1 MPCDEKTGSCA
12 AEQAEGKAADWA
24 NAECMCV
31 TLDRQRLAALLDV
44 ELGESGAGDT
54 LLASQST
61 LFAAAPVFI
70 DPATLSAMTEVVA
83 AIETVAKTPAF
94 RSVVMSW
101 APSSAA
107 RDFGPKG
114 ALMGYDF
121 HLTANGPRLIEINT
135 NAGGAFLN
143 ALLADAQTQCC
154 RETRPAL
161 AADIS
166 QDTFRTRIARMFEEE
181 WHAQDRAGELE
192 SIAIVDDDPEG
203 QPLFPEFL
211 AGRTLLQE
219 HGYEAVVAGPEDLEL
234 SPAGLLFE
242 GRKIDLVY
250 NRLVDFSLDRPE
262 SRTLREAYMTGRVVL
277 SPNPHIHALYADKRN
292 LCLLSDPDWL
302 ASSGLSERKQKVIL
316 AAVPKTTIVDRD
328 NAETFWSERRDWFFK
343 PARGYGSKAAYRG
356 AKLTKRVWSEIVEG
370 GYVAQRFT
378 PPSTRKVRL
387 ETDIVELKVDVRL
400 YTYAGEIL
408 LRAARLYQGQAT
420 NMRTL
425 GGGFSPILPM
435 PDDSACGFR

>member
-1 MPCDEKTGSCA
+1 
-12 AEQAEGKAADWA
+12 
-24 NAECMCV
+24 
-31 TLDRQRLAALLDV
+31 
-44 ELGESGAGDT
+44 
-54 LLASQST
+54 
-61 LFAAAPVFI
+61 
-70 DPATLSAMTEVVA
+70 
-83 AIETVAKTPAF
+83 
-94 RSVVMSW
+94 
-101 APSSAA
+101 
-107 RDFGPKG
+107 
-114 ALMGYDF
+114 
-121 HLTANGPRLIEINT
+121 
-135 NAGGAFLN
+135 
-143 ALLADAQTQCC
+143 
-154 RETRPAL
+154 
-161 AADIS
+161 
-166 QDTFRTRIARMFEEE
+166 MFEEE

-211 AGRTLLQE
+211 AARTLLQE

-302 ASSGLSERKQKVIL
+302 ASCGLSEREKKVIL
-316 AAVPKTTIVDRD
+316 AAVPKTAIVDRF
-328 NAETFWSERRDWFFK
+328 NAEKFWSERRDWFFK

-387 ETDIVELKVDVRL
+387 ENDTAELKVDVRL

-408 LRAARLYQGQAT
+408 LRAARLYHGQAT
-420 NMRTL
+420 NMRTP
-425 GGGFSPILPM
+425 GGGFSPILPIT
-435 PDDSACGFR
+435 DDPACGFR

>member
-1 MPCDEKTGSCA
+1 MPCDDKTDSCA

-31 TLDRQRLAALLDV
+31 TLDRQRLAALLDA
-44 ELGESGAGDT
+44 ELGVNGAGDT

-114 ALMGYDF
+114 GLMGYDF

-161 AADIS
+161 VAGIS

-192 SIAIVDDDPEG
+192 CIAIVDDEPEE

-211 AGRTLLQE
+211 AARTLLQE
-219 HGYEAVVAGPEDLEL
+219 HGYEVVIAGPDDLEL

-242 GRKIDLVY
+242 ARKIDLVY

-262 SRTLREAYMTGRVVL
+262 SRTLREAYLNDRVVL

-302 ASSGLSERKQKVIL
+302 ASCGLSERETKVIL
-316 AAVPKTTIVDRD
+316 AAVPKTAIVDRK
-328 NAETFWSERRDWFFK
+328 NAEQFWSERRDWFFK

-356 AKLTKRVWSEIVEG
+356 AKLTRRVWSEIAEG

-387 ETDIVELKVDVRL
+387 ENDTAELKVDVRL
-400 YTYAGEIL
+400 YTYGGEIL

-420 NMRTL
+420 NMRTP

-435 PDDSACGFR
+435 PDAPDSGFR

>member
-1 MPCDEKTGSCA
+1 MPCDDKTDSCA

-31 TLDRQRLAALLDV
+31 TLDRQRLATLLDT

-54 LLASQST
+54 LLASQSN
-61 LFAAAPVFI
+61 LFANAPVFI
-70 DPATLSAMTEVVA
+70 DPATLSAMTEVVT

-94 RSVVMSW
+94 RSVVMGW

-114 ALMGYDF
+114 VFMGYDF

-211 AGRTLLQE
+211 AARTLLQE

-302 ASSGLSERKQKVIL
+302 ASCGLSERETKVIL
-316 AAVPKTTIVDRD
+316 AAVPKTAIVDRK
-328 NAETFWSERRDWFFK
+328 NAEQFWSERRDWFFK

-356 AKLTKRVWSEIVEG
+356 AKLTRRVWSEIAEG

-387 ETDIVELKVDVRL
+387 ENDTAELKVDVRL
-400 YTYAGEIL
+400 YTYGGEIL

-420 NMRTL
+420 NMRTP

-435 PDDSACGFR
+435 PDAPDSGFR